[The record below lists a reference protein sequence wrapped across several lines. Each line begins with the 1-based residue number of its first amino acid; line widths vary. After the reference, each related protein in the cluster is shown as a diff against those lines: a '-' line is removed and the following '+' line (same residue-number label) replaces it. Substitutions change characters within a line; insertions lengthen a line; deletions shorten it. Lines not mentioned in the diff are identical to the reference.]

1 MTRLFV
7 ELPAGIPTYS
17 AAHFFWEWPRGKPE
31 TAHLYNDYD
40 IWWIR
45 SGQVSLRYRTG
56 EKIVAKRDDF
66 LLMPPYSPFWASEQ
80 KAPLSFYLCHFA
92 FRPVPLNI
100 RDRVRP
106 DFQVPAGKC
115 LVPTHFARRE
125 APEVARAYQDLVAI
139 RPGAGSRPWQLE
151 RALLRLVAELA
162 AFGAS
167 LRADARDAVH
177 TVPEVAEADRRV
189 PEIKKRIELHPE
201 LPWKVATL
209 AREHN
214 LSTGRLHFLFR
225 QSLGM
230 SLKDFIVEQ
239 RLRYAME
246 LLNNLSGGTLP
257 SIKEVSNACGYSSQN
272 FFCRQFKDRF
282 HVSPSDY
289 VRQNVA
295 L

>member
-7 ELPAGIPTYS
+7 ELPPGIPTYS
-17 AAHFFWEWPRGKPE
+17 AAHFYWEWPRGKPE
-31 TAHLYNDYD
+31 TAHLYNDFD

-45 SGQVSLRYRTG
+45 SGQAALRYRTG
-56 EKIVAKRDDF
+56 GRIIARAGDF
-66 LLMPPYSPFWASEQ
+66 LLMPPYRPFWASEH
-80 KAPLSFYLCHFA
+80 KAPLAFHLCHFS

-106 DFQVPAGKC
+106 DFQTPGGNC
-115 LVPTHFARRE
+115 LVPTHFSQRE
-125 APEVARAYQDLVAI
+125 APAVARAYRELVAMDAR
-139 RPGAGSRPWQLE
+139 RPGKPWRLE
-151 RALLRLVAELA
+151 QALLRMVSELA

-167 LRADARDAVH
+167 LRTPVRRMP
-177 TVPEVAEADRRV
+177 TVPEATEVDRRV
-189 PEIKKRIELHPE
+189 PEITKRIELHPE
-201 LPWKVATL
+201 HPWKVATL
-209 AREHN
+209 AREHS
-214 LSTGRLHFLFR
+214 LSAGRLHFLFR

-230 SLKDFIVEQ
+230 SLKEFIVEQ
-239 RLRYAME
+239 RLKHAME
-246 LLNNLSGGTLP
+246 LLNNFSSGTLP
-257 SIKEVSNACGYSSQN
+257 SIKEVSHACGYSSQN